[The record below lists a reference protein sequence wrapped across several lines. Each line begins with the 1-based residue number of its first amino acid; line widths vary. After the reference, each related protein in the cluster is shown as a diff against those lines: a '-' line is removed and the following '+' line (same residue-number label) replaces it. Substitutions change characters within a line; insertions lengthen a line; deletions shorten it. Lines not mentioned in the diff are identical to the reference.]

1 MGPQIQNFILICCF
15 FTWRRPSKC
24 LRKISIVFL
33 KKKLCHAGTQQ
44 NLSIFGLALTKIL
57 SIDSNV
63 SIFEHINSNKII
75 PPYLCKEGLNI
86 FFQTQLPIGNCGS
99 NRMNIRSFHYCML
112 IYEDRASFS
121 WLRCFHR
128 LQNVCLFLEDVVFEV
143 RSYMPRSFLSFDD
156 IQ

>member
-24 LRKISIVFL
+24 LRIISIVFL
-33 KKKLCHAGTQQ
+33 KKSFATRERSKICRFLDLHSQKYCQSTAMCPFLKIST
-44 NLSIFGLALTKIL
+44 ATKSFHPTAQGGIEYFF
-57 SIDSNV
+57 SNPV
-63 SIFEHINSNKII
+63 
-75 PPYLCKEGLNI
+75 
-86 FFQTQLPIGNCGS
+86 TNCGS
-99 NRMNIRSFHYCML
+99 NPMNIRPFQYVNLWGQGLLSF
-112 IYEDRASFS
+112 SFS

-128 LQNVCLFLEDVVFEV
+128 LQNVCLFLENVVFEV

>member
-24 LRKISIVFL
+24 LRIISIVFL
-33 KKKLCHAGTQQ
+33 KKSFATRERSKICRFLDLHSQKYCQSTAMCPFLKISTT
-44 NLSIFGLALTKIL
+44 TKSFHPTAQGGIEYFF
-57 SIDSNV
+57 SNPV
-63 SIFEHINSNKII
+63 
-75 PPYLCKEGLNI
+75 
-86 FFQTQLPIGNCGS
+86 TNCGS

>member
-24 LRKISIVFL
+24 LRIISIVFL

-63 SIFEHINSNKII
+63 SIFENINNNKII

-86 FFQTQLPIGNCGS
+86 FFQSQLPIVDQILWTSGLFN
-99 NRMNIRSFHYCML
+99 ML
-112 IYEDRASFS
+112 IYKDRAY
-121 WLRCFHR
+121 L
-128 LQNVCLFLEDVVFEV
+128 V
-143 RSYMPRSFLSFDD
+143 FLSADWGVF
-156 IQ
+156 IAYKMFVCF